1 MGNKFKLWFNR
12 NGRRVI
18 LIIIGILLIYFII
31 ARIDNYYGEQE
42 DTFRYDLADISYDM
56 EYEEVAEKMNLTDIE
71 SPSDEYNQVSQVVN
85 KFAQTIYQ
93 ANLTGDEEL
102 RNNIVNMLTESYIE
116 TGSDI
121 NELVDVDNVLD
132 YCPYIEN
139 INNFS
144 IKQIDKYSEQGSVSI
159 YIVTVNNRFEDEGEV
174 VENESLL
181 ALHMDYGN
189 HTFAFDK
196 PLLYLA
202 DAVNLEN
209 LGEIDNN
216 GSNTF

>member
-31 ARIDNYYGEQE
+31 ARIDNYYGEQD

-56 EYEEVAEKMNLTDIE
+56 EDEEVAEKLNLTEIE
-71 SPSDEYNQVSQVVN
+71 SSSDEYNQVSQVVN

-93 ANLTGDEEL
+93 ANLTGDESL
-102 RNNIVNMLTESYIE
+102 RSDLFNMLTENYIE
-116 TGSDI
+116 EASDI
-121 NELVDVDNVLD
+121 DELVDVDNVLD
-132 YCPYIEN
+132 YCPYINN
-139 INNFS
+139 IDSFS
-144 IKQIDKYSEQGSVSI
+144 IKAIDKYSEKGNVSI
-159 YIVTVNNRFEDEGEV
+159 YIVIADNTFEDEGENITEEILFAV
-174 VENESLL
+174 
-181 ALHMDYGN
+181 HMDYDN
-189 HTFAFDK
+189 RTFAFDK
-196 PLLYLA
+196 SLVQLA